1 MSRHWSRLAL
11 VLAVTALFAV
21 GAFAQGSGGALH
33 GRVADET
40 GGALPGVTVTATNDA
55 TGFSRSTVTGSDG
68 AYSLPALPVGT
79 YTVNADLAG
88 FSAVSTKNV
97 EVNVATDRAINV
109 TLKQAAVKEQIT
121 VTAEAPLVATSPS
134 IGTVVS
140 QKELENLPLNG
151 RQFANLGSLAP
162 GTTLSVNSD
171 PTKPGQLTIALN
183 GGSGRNVNF
192 LIDGGDN
199 TDDTIGGALQN
210 FNIEAVQ
217 EFKIQTM
224 AYKAEYGR
232 SSGGVLSVVTKS
244 GTNNLEGSVYEFYRD
259 KSLNSESNSEK
270 LAGIGKQPYR
280 RDQYGAS
287 LGGPIVKD
295 KAHFFATYEKTKRTT
310 SYTVDSGGLL
320 PGFDGKSVSLPF
332 KDELGTAKV
341 SVNPDAKQFLQV
353 RYGYQKNAD
362 KYGQS
367 SLAAPT
373 SLGTVAN
380 DYKSL
385 LAGHTWQV
393 STDKTNEFLF
403 QYTHF
408 KNLISADSQDPFIY
422 YPGGAHLGQS
432 VNTPQSTIQTKYQ
445 YKDDFSWS
453 SQLGAMHHD
462 FKAGVQYVNE
472 PTLGGDF
479 TVGTT
484 GQFTLRD
491 NTLGAPVVSI
501 IKFGGFSGDS
511 TPIKQYNGYFQ
522 DDIAV
527 NRNLTVNAGIRYDTW
542 TGFDLDQSLNP
553 NLPILQAAA
562 DAGKYPNEKW
572 LAAFKNGGGKKLQNP
587 SNNWAPRLGFSYDL
601 KGDSRSILRGGV
613 GRYYDFPYT
622 NANILFPASA
632 VQSLYGPI
640 YNFEDPTCPKKK
652 GDPPCQGIKNANGTF
667 FKPGDP
673 LPPNQLS
680 GNLSDRSTR
689 ELASPTVA
697 KAPYSDQASLGFSTE
712 ISNTLGLNFELVTAR
727 YHDIPFRFRADPVD
741 PATGSRQWPTS
752 ITPSNF
758 RLWVNDGH
766 AEYDGLNVGF
776 HSRLGSNFEAQGFY
790 TLSRSKGNI
799 LAGADEFRV
808 VDAGHQVDIIRDTSV
823 SPFDPNCSA
832 CNGPLDTDAR
842 HKLTLSGVYHLPLDF
857 TVSGILRW
865 HSGTPYTVYA
875 YGSNTPGACN
885 QSTLSPA
892 DYASCL
898 ATKVDVNG
906 DGYRQDLAPGH
917 SHVNDQRG
925 PSFTQL
931 DLRLSK
937 NFRFSGSTGI
947 ELLVEAFNVTNAK
960 NGTAFDSFGN
970 QNAFAGD
977 PGQGEQR
984 LIQLGA
990 RVHF

>member
-1 MSRHWSRLAL
+1 VSRHWSRFALFLAF
-11 VLAVTALFAV
+11 AALFAA

-40 GGALPGVTVTATNDA
+40 GGALPGVTVTATNNA

-68 AYSLPALPVGT
+68 AYSLPALPVGN
-79 YTVNADLAG
+79 YTVNADLSG
-88 FSAVSTKNV
+88 FSSVATKNV
-97 EVNVATDRAINV
+97 DVNVATDRALNV

-134 IGTVVS
+134 VGTVVS

-244 GTNNLEGSVYEFYRD
+244 GTNNLEGSAYEFYRD
-259 KSLNSESNSEK
+259 KSLNSETNSEK
-270 LAGIGKQPYR
+270 LAGVGKQPYR
-280 RDQYGAS
+280 RDQYGIS

-295 KAHFFATYEKTKRTT
+295 KAHFFGTYEKTKRTT

-320 PGFDGKSVSLPF
+320 PAFDGKSESLPF

-341 SVNPDAKQFLQV
+341 SFNPDAKQFLQV

-385 LAGHTWQV
+385 LAGHTLQIG
-393 STDKTNEFLF
+393 SDKTNEFLF

-408 KNLISADSQDPFIY
+408 KNLISADSQDPYIY
-422 YPGGAHLGQS
+422 FPSGAHQGQS

-445 YKDDFSWS
+445 YKDDLSWS

-462 FKAGVQYVNE
+462 FKAGAQYVNE

-484 GQFTLRD
+484 GQFTML
-491 NTLGAPVVSI
+491 NNSVNSPVRTI
-501 IKFGGFSGDS
+501 TYFGGFSGDS
-511 TPIKQYNGYFQ
+511 TPIKQYNAYFQ

-527 NRNLTVNAGIRYDTW
+527 NRNLTINAGIRWDDW
-542 TGFDLDQSLNP
+542 TGFDLNQSINP
-553 NLPILQAAA
+553 NLAVLQAAA
-562 DAGKYPNEKW
+562 DSGKYTEWYMKE
-572 LAAFKNGGGKKLQNP
+572 FKNGGGAKLQNP
-587 SNNWAPRLGFSYDL
+587 SNNFAPRFGFTYDM
-601 KGDSRSILRGGV
+601 KGDSRSILRGGL

-632 VQSLYGPI
+632 VQSLYGVV
-640 YNFEDPTCPKKK
+640 YNYDDKN
-652 GDPPCQGIKNANGTF
+652 GIKNADGSF
-667 FKPGDP
+667 FKPGQP
-673 LPPNQLS
+673 LPPNQVS
-680 GNLSDRSTR
+680 GKLTDRTTR
-689 ELASPTVA
+689 ELALPEVA
-697 KAPYSDQASLGFSTE
+697 KAPYSDQASLGYSTE
-712 ISNTLGLNFELVTAR
+712 LNNTLGLNFELVTAR
-727 YHDIPFRFRADPVD
+727 YRDIPYRFRANPIDPT
-741 PATGSRQWPTS
+741 TGARRFSPVA
-752 ITPSNF
+752 PSNF
-758 RLWVNDGH
+758 RLWANNGFAD
-766 AEYDGLNVGF
+766 YDGLNIGF
-776 HSRLGSNFEAQGFY
+776 HSRMGSNFEAQGFY
-790 TLSRSKGNI
+790 TLSRTKGNI

-808 VDAGHQVDIIRDTSV
+808 VDAGHQVDAVRDASV
-823 SPFDPNCSA
+823 NPLDPTCSA
-832 CNGPLDTDAR
+832 CTGPLDTDAR
-842 HKLTLSGVYHLPLDF
+842 HRITLSAVYRFPYAMTF
-857 TVSGILRW
+857 SGILRW
-865 HSGTPYTVYA
+865 HSGFPYTVYA
-875 YGSNTPGACN
+875 GTD
-885 QSTLSPA
+885 L
-892 DYASCL
+892 
-898 ATKVDVNG
+898 NG
-906 DGYRQDLAPGH
+906 DGYNQDLAPGH
-917 SHVNDQRG
+917 SHVNDARG

-931 DLRLSK
+931 DLRFGK
-937 NFRFSGSTGI
+937 DFRFSGSTGI
-947 ELLVEAFNVTNAK
+947 ELIVEAFNVTNAK
-960 NGTAFDSFGN
+960 NGTAFDSTGTTH
-970 QNAFAGD
+970 AFAGD

-984 LIQLGA
+984 LLQLGA